1 MERIKISKRTAR
13 KRNEKHELEF
23 KLSLEENTDEAE
35 RMLMNAY
42 KYVEV
47 GGRVQRESWGELDSL
62 KLEII
67 T

>member
-47 GGRVQRESWGELDSL
+47 GGRVQRES
-62 KLEII
+62 
-67 T
+67 